1 MTDKLLILT
10 TAGSDSEAKQ
20 IATTLVER
28 RLAACVNIVPR
39 VASVYR
45 WRGKVEAA
53 EEFLLIIKTVKTQQ
67 EQVQTAIRELHSY
80 ELPECLAIAVEG
92 GSTEYLEWITDSV
105 K

>member
-10 TAGSDSEAKQ
+10 TTESDAEARK

-45 WRGKVEAA
+45 WQGKVEAA
-53 EEFLLIIKTVKTQQ
+53 EEFLLIIKTVKAQQ